1 MAETAKTSSCLL
13 EVLSPSSVWQKATP
27 ILFLSLMVAQTM
39 RVMQVAIDRD
49 GFSLYSFTL
58 ALMLLSY
65 LVGVNLEVSDLN
77 Q

>member
-1 MAETAKTSSCLL
+1 
-13 EVLSPSSVWQKATP
+13 
-27 ILFLSLMVAQTM
+27 M

-58 ALMLLSY
+58 VLVLLSY